1 MASICRHDSED
12 VMWRKEHR
20 IPAGLIAV
28 AAIVLVQCLV
38 TGGWAALFSRVS
50 RVISANLAWT
60 ASSIS
65 VPTGLIIIGVSIAG
79 TAVCTA
85 ISIAFRRR
93 SPPAEGIESREF
105 AEIFGIRW
113 HWISCGRDI
122 RELVASCPKC
132 DGKVSPTSET
142 RHGFIRLIS
151 YKCDC
156 RAWRSQS
163 FQCSEADLTERVC
176 RTIRKQTRLGLRH
189 PPLAAKIH

>member
-1 MASICRHDSED
+1 MASICRHDSEE
-12 VMWRKEHR
+12 VMWGKEHR

-28 AAIVLVQCLV
+28 TAIALVQCLV
-38 TGGWAALFSRVS
+38 TGGWAALFSRVF

-65 VPTGLIIIGVSIAG
+65 VPTWLIITGVLIAAI
-79 TAVCTA
+79 AVCTVV
-85 ISIAFRRR
+85 SIAFRRR
-93 SPPAEGIESREF
+93 SRPAAGIESREF
-105 AEIFGIRW
+105 AKIFGIRW

-156 RAWRSQS
+156 GAWRSQS
-163 FQCSEADLTERVC
+163 FQCSEVDLIERVC
-176 RTIRKQTRLGLRH
+176 RTIRKQSRAGV
-189 PPLAAKIH
+189 PNAPLAAKIH